1 MFGSLFL
8 AFDEDSR
15 LWFVGPI
22 TLRRTLLQFL
32 AAVLNKSEYAGA
44 MAGCSIAIHAL
55 YGLSVAQFQPYTDD
69 QASLGE
75 FQIGDLNRLAV
86 FHSSVQVLIL
96 IIGLCSERPQKA
108 SNGDAARDGN
118 GDAIAVVSFIVV
130 AIATIVTT
138 FEIIRIHNKNKNN
151 GDDANAAYAI
161 ELTAADHAFATD
173 SSLPPPGEGLS
184 FFLSDA
190 AKERLAKEEA
200 AAPQPGACDA
210 CRSKK
215 IKCDGE
221 KPCSHCLSRGLTCV
235 NSQEEEADSIV
246 FGSVFAASGR
256 HGGGGGGSSTEKKKK
271 KGTNKVDN
279 DDDQDSAAAIQAAA
293 RKKLEKIN
301 QVCLFALNY
310 CLP

>member
-8 AFDEDSR
+8 AFDEANR

-22 TLRRTLLQFL
+22 TFRRTLLQFL
-32 AAVLNKSEYAGA
+32 AAVLNKSEYARA
-44 MAGCSIAIHAL
+44 MAICSIAIHTL
-55 YGLSVAQFQPYTDD
+55 YGLSVGIVQPYTDD
-69 QASLGE
+69 QASLG
-75 FQIGDLNRLAV
+75 IGDLNRLAV

-118 GDAIAVVSFIVV
+118 GDAIAAVSFIVV

-173 SSLPPPGEGLS
+173 SSLSLPVEGLS

-190 AKERLAKEEA
+190 AKETLAKEEA
-200 AAPQPGACDA
+200 AAPQPGGGAEMPPGTCPMKEWLDA
-210 CRSKK
+210 AFHEWDEDLRVEMTASLLAEDLQDPDELMDLK
-215 IKCDGE
+215 
-221 KPCSHCLSRGLTCV
+221 
-235 NSQEEEADSIV
+235 EEDIAAVVADLPKRRARQFREAIDTLKQGA
-246 FGSVFAASGR
+246 GSGAG
-256 HGGGGGGSSTEKKKK
+256 
-271 KGTNKVDN
+271 
-279 DDDQDSAAAIQAAA
+279 A
-293 RKKLEKIN
+293 R
-301 QVCLFALNY
+301 
-310 CLP
+310 

>member
-8 AFDEDSR
+8 AFDEANR

-22 TLRRTLLQFL
+22 TFRRTLLQFL

-96 IIGLCSERPQKA
+96 IIGLCIFDS
-108 SNGDAARDGN
+108 N

-151 GDDANAAYAI
+151 DDDANAAYAI
-161 ELTAADHAFATD
+161 ELTAADRAFATD
-173 SSLPPPGEGLS
+173 SSLSPPGEGLS

-200 AAPQPGACDA
+200 AAPQPGGGAEMPPGTCPMKEWLDA
-210 CRSKK
+210 ALHEWDEDLRVEMTASLLAEDLQDPDELVDLK
-215 IKCDGE
+215 E
-221 KPCSHCLSRGLTCV
+221 KDIAALVADLPKRRAR
-235 NSQEEEADSIV
+235 QFREAIV
-246 FGSVFAASGR
+246 REASGA
-256 HGGGGGGSSTEKKKK
+256 G
-271 KGTNKVDN
+271 
-279 DDDQDSAAAIQAAA
+279 A
-293 RKKLEKIN
+293 R
-301 QVCLFALNY
+301 
-310 CLP
+310 